1 MFERRTLLSDSFNC
15 VMEQLANKNVDVVIN
30 VQTLNIVNLYIELIV
45 QVMWIFGDLL
55 REINHVVAII
65 AHLEHFDLNN
75 AYYVEMFIAIRY
87 KYIYKEKW

>member
-1 MFERRTLLSDSFNC
+1 MLTLY
-15 VMEQLANKNVDVVIN
+15 
-30 VQTLNIVNLYIELIV
+30 VQTLHNVYLYIGIIV

-65 AHLEHFDLNN
+65 AQLEHYDLIN
-75 AYYVEMFIAIRY
+75 ASYVEMFIAIRY

>member
-1 MFERRTLLSDSFNC
+1 
-15 VMEQLANKNVDVVIN
+15 
-30 VQTLNIVNLYIELIV
+30 
-45 QVMWIFGDLL
+45 MWIFGDLL

-75 AYYVEMFIAIRY
+75 ASYVEMFIAIRY